1 MGGVRRALLSAVAG
15 AVVVAGCGAEEEKQ
29 SSVPALQPLGPVV
42 AAAPVTGSPTTDP
55 DELTRRLLGPADL
68 PGMTPVPDSRGPGQA
83 EPAGPTAETR
93 PAQCARV
100 LLPLAVQGTDPLTWN
115 TVAYNGPNF
124 SSIDIDAAS
133 YSPEKLA
140 AAFSTVQQTLRE
152 CTEYSGNDADGT
164 AIEYRLGGLSQP
176 PVGDASTAFEL
187 RTSSAGFTLI
197 SLVSIVQVGSVLA
210 QVTITAPESV
220 EPAALTDLT
229 ADQVARLRGVA
240 GP

>member
-15 AVVVAGCGAEEEKQ
+15 VTVVAGCGAEDEQ
-29 SSVPALQPLGPVV
+29 PPLPTLPPLGPAV
-42 AAAPVTGSPTTDP
+42 AAAPVNGSPTTDP
-55 DELTRRLLGPADL
+55 AELARRLLGPADL
-68 PGMTPVPDSRGPGQA
+68 PGLTPVLDPRGPGQP
-83 EPAGPTAETR
+83 EQAGPIAETR

-100 LLPLAVQGTDPLTWN
+100 LLPLAEQGTEPLTWN

-133 YSPEKLA
+133 YSPEKMP
-140 AAFSTVQQTLRE
+140 AAFSAVQQTLRE
-152 CTEYSGNDADGT
+152 CTEYSGSDADGT
-164 AIEYRLGGLSQP
+164 AIEYWLGALDQP
-176 PVGDASTAFEL
+176 PVGDASTAFQL
-187 RTSSAGFTLI
+187 RTASAGFTLV
-197 SLVSIVQVGSVLA
+197 SLVSIVQVGPVLA